1 MGLPPS
7 NIRILVWYFEINNQ
21 IHAHTHTHTSKE
33 FFNFKNESI
42 INAFQQTLMSIFDS
56 SLKNKQKC
64 LFCIRNINVI

>member
-7 NIRILVWYFEINNQ
+7 NIRILLCYFEINNQ
-21 IHAHTHTHTSKE
+21 IHTHTHTSKE

-64 LFCIRNINVI
+64 PFYIRNINVI